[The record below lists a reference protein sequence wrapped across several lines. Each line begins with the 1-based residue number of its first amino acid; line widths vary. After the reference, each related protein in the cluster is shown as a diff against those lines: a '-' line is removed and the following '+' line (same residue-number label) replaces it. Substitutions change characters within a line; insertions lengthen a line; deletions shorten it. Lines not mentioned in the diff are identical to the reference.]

1 MNMTQTPPKRRGPS
15 PKGKRAFV
23 KTSIMVDP
31 DSLEWA
37 KGQPEGLSGMV
48 RECIRRNYEAR
59 SAAPAERL
67 AQTRTEG

>member
-1 MNMTQTPPKRRGPS
+1 MDMTQTPPKRRGPS

-48 RECIRRNYEAR
+48 RECIRKNYEAHR
-59 SAAPAERL
+59 ADVERL
-67 AQTRTEG
+67 AQPRKEG